1 MDGLLGL
8 SKLPS
13 GLSSMITP
21 PFHLFIINLF
31 PFNKQGN
38 KAIAYEICLY
48 NKIKM
53 DIMRIDVNY
62 DAYKS
67 LADVQIKAYRY
78 TYTCA
83 VVTKTCL
90 RRAQLL

>member
-1 MDGLLGL
+1 MDGLTGL

-38 KAIAYEICLY
+38 KAIAYEFCLY
-48 NKIKM
+48 NKIKI
-53 DIMRIDVNY
+53 DIM
-62 DAYKS
+62 
-67 LADVQIKAYRY
+67 QYRCKIWSFKKPEKY
-78 TYTCA
+78 TNKGFQ
-83 VVTKTCL
+83 VF
-90 RRAQLL
+90 AQVKL